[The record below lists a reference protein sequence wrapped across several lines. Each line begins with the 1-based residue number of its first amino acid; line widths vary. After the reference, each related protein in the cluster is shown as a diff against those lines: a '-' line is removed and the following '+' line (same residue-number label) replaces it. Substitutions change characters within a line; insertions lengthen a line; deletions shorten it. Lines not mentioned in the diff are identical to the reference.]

1 MAVDVMLEFDAVPL
15 SASNSISSKGIG
27 STTQPRLDAHLL
39 VTAHFVRTG
48 RVGGAE
54 HMLYN
59 LLKGLARHTKQLS
72 VLCGCRNDLDRSFVE
87 TLEQSPSAAI
97 VELGGHGSRFV
108 AEQRACLDER
118 VSGDS
123 ILFSNY
129 FVPPLLPKKV
139 GRATVVL
146 HDMQYRHFPQYFS
159 VRKRVWLSAAHHLA
173 LHRGDRMI
181 VLSEAG
187 RRDAIRWLG
196 RSAARKLTVI
206 PNPISWE
213 RFGPAIDTRPVERPY
228 ILSVAAQYPHKNLE
242 VLVRAFAQLCR
253 RDRDVVL
260 VLCGQPYNAL
270 TGVKG
275 QRAGLGQLIAELEIG
290 ERVLSTGYLDD
301 LALGRWYRHASGF
314 AFPSLFEGFGMPA
327 VEALGFGLP
336 TLLTR
341 CAALPETS
349 LGLGTFV
356 DDPMNVGEWVSRLA
370 AMMRDTEAYRIAA
383 SDVEMLRDHYNPDRV
398 AKLYLDTCMR

>member
-1 MAVDVMLEFDAVPL
+1 M
-15 SASNSISSKGIG
+15 
-27 STTQPRLDAHLL
+27 
-39 VTAHFVRTG
+39 
-48 RVGGAE
+48 
-54 HMLYN
+54 
-59 LLKGLARHTKQLS
+59 
-72 VLCGCRNDLDRSFVE
+72 
-87 TLEQSPSAAI
+87 
-97 VELGGHGSRFV
+97 
-108 AEQRACLDER
+108 
-118 VSGDS
+118 
-123 ILFSNY
+123 
-129 FVPPLLPKKV
+129 
-139 GRATVVL
+139 
-146 HDMQYRHFPQYFS
+146 
-159 VRKRVWLSAAHHLA
+159 
-173 LHRGDRMI
+173 
-181 VLSEAG
+181 
-187 RRDAIRWLG
+187 
-196 RSAARKLTVI
+196 
-206 PNPISWE
+206 
-213 RFGPAIDTRPVERPY
+213 
-228 ILSVAAQYPHKNLE
+228 
-242 VLVRAFAQLCR
+242 
-253 RDRDVVL
+253 L

-383 SDVEMLRDHYNPDRV
+383 SDVEMLRDHYSPDRV